1 MASGSQFGLAEYG
14 GSGKDGV
21 HGQLT
26 LQGGPRARSL
36 TKNMMEAV
44 EMSFDGKSCLEIAYV
59 MFPKQLE
66 EAKQRS
72 IAENNPKKLQYME
85 HAYRKKVE
93 GWLQRPEAQDYYRKI
108 IVNRNAPAA
117 VGKALK
123 VLTKQ
128 LDSENE
134 WIANKAANDILN
146 KYYDLVMGTNSNEI
160 VVRFEG
166 MPEIGSPDQEEKD
179 ARPLR
184 SKMRKA
190 EPADEE
196 PLDVVGEGGVV
207 E

>member
-1 MASGSQFGLAEYG
+1 MASGNQFGLAEYG
-14 GSGKDGV
+14 GSGVKGV
-21 HGQLT
+21 HGAHTML
-26 LQGGPRARSL
+26 GGSKPKAL
-36 TKNMMEAV
+36 TKPMMEAV
-44 EMSFDGKSCLEIAYV
+44 EMSFDGKTCLEIAYAL
-59 MFPKQLE
+59 FPEKLE
-66 EAKQRS
+66 EARQRS
-72 IAENNPKKLQYME
+72 IEQNLPKRLTDME
-85 HAYRKKVE
+85 HVYRQKIEK
-93 GWLQRPEAQDYYRKI
+93 WLQKPDAQEYYRRL
-108 IVNRNAPAA
+108 IVNRHAPAA

-128 LDSENE
+128 LDSDNE

-184 SKMRKA
+184 SKMHKA